1 MQRIPLVWRALDLAS
16 CAGTVRRITIILT
29 LALLTAPATSFAQSE
44 RGMRVAMKPGTSSL
58 IDSAGCVKNVKSTG
72 PGNVETPSIVAPTAR
87 TFVIFTATA
96 EQRDEKTF
104 TADVGPKES
113 ADGKSCEAAVT
124 RKYTI
129 SFDASP
135 AVSST
140 ALESSFQILVAAF
153 VIALLLESAFAL
165 LFNWRVFQAF
175 LNGKAARTPIMLL
188 GAWLVVHKFDFDL
201 MTSLIQAYRPIG
213 GAATGSWFTELLSAM
228 ILAGGSVGVNKI
240 LVTLGFRSL
249 VKDDEVPPKL
259 DDTQAWVSIEVAPK
273 KRGDKVRVAITEVT
287 PAAGVICTTTVGVAG
302 SQKPTL
308 RGLLLG
314 ENYRVPRAG
323 GMRVETAKYYTIT
336 LHDLTNGGSYDVTGE
351 TLQAINPNPTTF
363 RFGPRAFVD
372 FRVKIN

>member
-1 MQRIPLVWRALDLAS
+1 
-16 CAGTVRRITIILT
+16 
-29 LALLTAPATSFAQSE
+29 
-44 RGMRVAMKPGTSSL
+44 MRVVVKSGTSSL
-58 IDSAGCVKNVKSTG
+58 IDSAGCVKNVKATG
-72 PGNVETPSIVAPTAR
+72 PGNVETPSIAAPTAR

-113 ADGKSCEAAVT
+113 ADGKSCEPAIN
-124 RKYTI
+124 RQYTI
-129 SFDASP
+129 SFNASP
-135 AVSST
+135 AVSSK

-153 VIALLLESAFAL
+153 VVALLLESAFAL

-175 LNGKAARTPIMLL
+175 LNGRAARTPIMLL

-201 MTSLIQAYRPIG
+201 MASLMQAYRPIDGVTTG
-213 GAATGSWFTELLSAM
+213 GWFTKLLSAM

-240 LVTLGFRSL
+240 LVALGFRSL
-249 VKDDEVPPKL
+249 VKDDDVPRKL
-259 DDTQAWVSIEVAPK
+259 DDTQAWVSVEVEPK
-273 KRGDKVRVAITEVT
+273 KSGDKVRVDITEVT
-287 PAAGVICTTTVGVAG
+287 PAVGAVFTTTVGVAG

-314 ENYRVPRAG
+314 ENYRVPRVG

-351 TLQAINPNPTTF
+351 TLHEINPKPTTF
-363 RFGPRAFVD
+363 RFGPRAFLD
-372 FRVKIN
+372 FRVKLS